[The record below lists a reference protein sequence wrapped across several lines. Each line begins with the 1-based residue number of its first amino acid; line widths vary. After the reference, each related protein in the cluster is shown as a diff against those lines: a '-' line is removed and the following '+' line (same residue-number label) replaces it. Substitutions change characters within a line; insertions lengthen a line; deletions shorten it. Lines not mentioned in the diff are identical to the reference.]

1 MKKAR
6 FFITGTDTD
15 AGKTVATLALL
26 HAFKQQG
33 LQTVA
38 LKPLAAG
45 CESIDG
51 ELRNADAVQLQNAAT
66 VHLPYDQV
74 NPVALKDA
82 VAPHIAASREG
93 RKLLASRIVGLVRG
107 ALMVPADVY
116 LVEGAGGW
124 YVPLNER
131 ETQAN
136 LVKDLQIPVILVV
149 GMRLGCLNHAILSA
163 RSIQLDGVRVAGWI
177 ANCVQPARAPY
188 MDGPEL
194 DANVAI
200 LQDMLSAPCL
210 GVIPYC
216 QPLDLDVMAA
226 AIQTDLL
233 LNPYR

>member
-6 FFITGTDTD
+6 FFVTGTDTD
-15 AGKTVATLALL
+15 AGKTVATLVLL

-45 CESIDG
+45 CEEIDG
-51 ELRNADAVQLQNAAT
+51 QLRNADALQLQQAAT
-66 VHLPYDQV
+66 VQLPYEQV
-74 NPVALKDA
+74 NPIALKDA

-93 RKLLASRIVGLVRG
+93 RRLQVGRIAGLVRG
-107 ALMVPADVY
+107 ALMTPADVL

-131 ETQAN
+131 EA
-136 LVKDLQIPVILVV
+136 LADLAKDLRIPVILVV

-163 RSIQLDGVRVAGWI
+163 RAIQLDGLRIAGWI
-177 ANCVQPARAPY
+177 ANVVPSSHGSPMGGA
-188 MDGPEL
+188 EL

-200 LQDMLSAPCL
+200 LQSMLSAPCL
-210 GVIPYC
+210 GVIPYS
-216 QPLDLDVMAA
+216 QPLDPASLSGALK
-226 AIQTDLL
+226 TELL
-233 LNPYR
+233 FPSS

>member
-1 MKKAR
+1 MRKAR

-33 LQTVA
+33 LNTVA

-45 CESIDG
+45 CEEIDG
-51 ELRNADAVQLQNAAT
+51 ELRNADAVQLQQAAT
-66 VHLPYDQV
+66 VQLPYDQV

-82 VAPHIAASREG
+82 VAPHIAAEREG

-107 ALMVPADVY
+107 GLMVPADVY

-149 GMRLGCLNHAILSA
+149 GMRLGCLNHAILTA
-163 RSIQLDGVRVAGWI
+163 KAIQLEGVRVAGWI
-177 ANCVQPARAPY
+177 ANCVQPAHGPS
-188 MDGPEL
+188 MDSSEL

-200 LQDMLSAPCL
+200 LKSMLSAPCL
-210 GVIPYC
+210 GVIPHC
-216 QPLDLDVMAA
+216 HPLDIARMAA
-226 AIQTDLL
+226 SIQTDLL
-233 LNPYR
+233 LKPYQ